1 LRILYTRFR
10 SRTRMPSGKSTLF
23 ASLIAFLLFFSQN
36 GSAQNFF
43 NTAASEGFGSASIM
57 FGGSIAAL
65 DTNLGD
71 GFDSLFVRGSVGIGL
86 KTDIFG
92 SLDWNRGREGFNPHF
107 YSWTAGLKHTF
118 IHTGIV
124 DIGSL
129 VRLRNNRT
137 DNPRFESSLLD
148 FAGIISVQ
156 FGPVHPYYAIL
167 FSHPF
172 GFDLNTGFQ
181 TSSVMGAE
189 IPLGTIPRIF
199 GEVSLGDRRSAGV
212 ALRLAF

>member
-1 LRILYTRFR
+1 
-10 SRTRMPSGKSTLF
+10 
-23 ASLIAFLLFFSQN
+23 
-36 GSAQNFF
+36 
-43 NTAASEGFGSASIM
+43 
-57 FGGSIAAL
+57 
-65 DTNLGD
+65 
-71 GFDSLFVRGSVGIGL
+71 IGV

-92 SLDWNRGREGFNPHF
+92 SLDWNRGREGLNPHF
-107 YSWTAGLKHTF
+107 FSWTAGLKHDF
-118 IHTGIV
+118 IKTGLV

-137 DNPRFESSLLD
+137 DYPRFESSLLD

-156 FGPVHPYYAIL
+156 FGPVHPYYAIV

-172 GFDLNTGFQ
+172 GVKLDILESGFQ
-181 TSSVMGAE
+181 TSSVIGAE
-189 IPLGTIPRIF
+189 VPLGQIPRIF